1 MVQNS
6 AEYIPTTNKRKKKL
20 NELTEKQQINFID
33 FDEIKKINVDTLE
46 EQFIKDLYTQI
57 PPRRLEYKDLIISNI
72 DDNKNNIILIN
83 KDNEPEYIILNKYK
97 TFKTYGKYTIN
108 LNDNKQLKVSTYNF
122 IKNKKIDE
130 FIFKDRNK
138 FYEKLYKTFK
148 GNISCNILRHSYIT
162 KYLSDKNIL
171 NITDKELSKQAEQMG
186 HSVNMF
192 LTYRK
197 CIK

>member
-1 MVQNS
+1 
-6 AEYIPTTNKRKKKL
+6 
-20 NELTEKQQINFID
+20 
-33 FDEIKKINVDTLE
+33 
-46 EQFIKDLYTQI
+46 
-57 PPRRLEYKDLIISNI
+57 LIISNI

-108 LNDNKQLKVSTYNF
+108 LNDNKQLQTSTYNF

-162 KYLSDKNIL
+162 KFLSNKNIL
-171 NITDKELSKQAEQMG
+171 NITDKELSNQAEKMG

>member
-1 MVQNS
+1 M
-6 AEYIPTTNKRKKKL
+6 
-20 NELTEKQQINFID
+20 
-33 FDEIKKINVDTLE
+33 
-46 EQFIKDLYTQI
+46 
-57 PPRRLEYKDLIISNI
+57 IISNI

-108 LNDNKQLKVSTYNF
+108 LNNNKQLKTSTYNF

-130 FIFKDRNK
+130 YIFKDRNK

-162 KYLSDKNIL
+162 KYLSNKNIL
-171 NITDKELSKQAEQMG
+171 NITDKELSNQAEKMG

-192 LTYRK
+192 LCYRK
-197 CIK
+197 CI

>member
-1 MVQNS
+1 
-6 AEYIPTTNKRKKKL
+6 
-20 NELTEKQQINFID
+20 
-33 FDEIKKINVDTLE
+33 
-46 EQFIKDLYTQI
+46 
-57 PPRRLEYKDLIISNI
+57 LIISNI

-108 LNDNKQLKVSTYNF
+108 LNDNKQLKTSTYNF

-138 FYEKLYKTFK
+138 FYEKLYKTFNE
-148 GNISCNILRHSYIT
+148 NISCNILRHSYIT
-162 KYLSDKNIL
+162 KYLSNKNIL
-171 NITDKELSKQAEQMG
+171 NITDKELSEQAKQMG
-186 HSVNMF
+186 HSLNMF
-192 LTYRK
+192 MTYRK